1 MHPAI
6 VNPNSRVW
14 NTAGLH
20 LLDYLKKFIKGY
32 IKMGSTKV
40 CIRHVGWLTFQ
51 IEKRIRG
58 YNFTLPVVDAMQKE
72 NVRFP
77 PDFIQGFRLGL
88 YTFINYK
95 TTQELNEVFQVMFDA
110 GL

>member
-6 VNPNSRVW
+6 VNPNSKVW
-14 NTAGLH
+14 NTTSHH

-32 IKMGSTKV
+32 IKMGNTKV

-51 IEKRIRG
+51 IEERIRS

-72 NVRFP
+72 NMRFP

-95 TTQELNEVFQVMFDA
+95 TTQELNEVFQVMFVA